1 LTIYL
6 NEEVLK
12 IIILG
17 AGRRGTRLAY
27 HLSKE
32 DEEISFIDKNKTRLD
47 TVLYKLDCMGILG
60 NGTDI
65 DVLKQAN
72 CADADVFIAV
82 TGNDE
87 INIVSCGLVA
97 SHFPN
102 VKTIAAI
109 KKLGWSGKNERMGSL
124 LGISEIVNPNIVTAK
139 LIYNIVNNGIYNN
152 IITFNNSDLILYNY
166 SVESSKD
173 FVGKSIQELRQERK
187 DNFVVA
193 AIKNKMNT
201 IVPNGSTIIHDNDI
215 LSIVGKPKN
224 LSSLMTNVSKKTKD
238 KFKIVLVGGSM
249 ITRFFLRQCTSSQL
263 KNIILIEMRNDI
275 CNQFA
280 TEFPQIVV
288 LNADITDESIL
299 TDSHLTN
306 YDLLISLTESDEL
319 NLITATY
326 AKKKGIVRSIALI
339 RHNINY
345 LTMESYLGIDS
356 IISTT
361 ESTVETVLSKLRGS
375 NVLSIHSILGGS
387 MEVYEYTVEENTK
400 ICGKKLSDINMKGK
414 GIIAAISNKKSR
426 NIVPTGDYVLN
437 CGDNVLVSVSS
448 GNVKYIQQLF
458 IKGK

>member
-1 LTIYL
+1 M
-6 NEEVLK
+6 K

-27 HLSKE
+27 HLCKE
-32 DEEISFIDKNKTRLD
+32 DEEITFIDKDRTRLD
-47 TVLYKLDCMGILG
+47 NVLYKIDCMGILG

-65 DVLKQAN
+65 DILRHAN
-72 CADADVFIAV
+72 CAEADVFIAV

-97 SHFPN
+97 SQFPN

-166 SVESSKD
+166 LVDESKN
-173 FVGKSIQELRQERK
+173 FIGKTIQELRKQTNE
-187 DNFVVA
+187 NFVVA
-193 AIKNKMNT
+193 AIKNNRTT
-201 IVPNGSTIIHDNDI
+201 IVPNGSTTIHQNDI

-249 ITRFFLRQCTSSQL
+249 ITRFFLRQCTTLQL
-263 KNIILIEMRNDI
+263 SNIILIEMRKDI
-275 CNQFA
+275 CNEFA
-280 TEFPQIVV
+280 NEFPQIVV
-288 LNADITDESIL
+288 LNADITDDSIL

-306 YDLLISLTESDEL
+306 YDLLIALTESDEL

-345 LTMESYLGIDS
+345 LSMESYLGIDS

-361 ESTVETVLSKLRGS
+361 ESTVETVLSKIRGS
-375 NVLSIHSILGGS
+375 NVSSIHSILGGS
-387 MEVYEYTVEENTK
+387 IEVYEYTVEKNTK
-400 ICGKKLSDINMKGK
+400 VCGKKLSDINMKGK
-414 GIIAAISNKKSR
+414 GIIAAISNKNSK
-426 NIVPTGDYVLN
+426 NITPTGDYVLN
-437 CGDNVLVSVSS
+437 PGDTVLVSVSS
-448 GNVKYIQQLF
+448 GSVKFIQQLF
-458 IKGK
+458 IKDKK